1 MQRVLANMAMWQKFA
16 LIGALTL
23 FMVGIP
29 AAMVVN
35 TGLQVVAQARANAEG
50 IPPAGA
56 VLKLLQ
62 LTQQMRGL
70 SVGYLIGNEAMG
82 ATRQKT
88 QPEMEQAL
96 AQANDLISS
105 RFADSSLAAGMDGL
119 RRDWQPLATGVSNR
133 SISQADSFA
142 AHSRLVS
149 VELGLLSDIASVSG
163 LTLNPEPGSNHVSRA
178 VLKYLPSLSENLGQ
192 ARAFGG
198 AILTRG
204 AATPQERLQITMLKG
219 MAEENLRSVEA
230 EFRMAFAADAGMRE
244 RIESSLAVAT
254 AAVREGLDLV
264 TAEIVEADS
273 LDYSSTE
280 YFARMTKA
288 IDTQFDVI
296 RVAFDALDNRLD
308 ERVDASRRALW
319 MTVAAIAILGL
330 FTAVLVI
337 LVTRSTV
344 RSMQEAVRVAQ
355 TVAEGDLTSRIETSA
370 TDETGQLL
378 QALKHMN
385 ANLAGIVGDV
395 RQGTEAIASASRQ
408 IAAGNQDLSVRT
420 EEQAGALEETAASM
434 EEMAGTVAQ
443 NAQNARQ
450 ASQLADSAAQA
461 AVQGNAA
468 VDRMV
473 QSMATINA
481 SSGKIGDIVSIIDG
495 IAFQTNI
502 LALNAAV
509 EAARAGEQGRG
520 FAVVAGEVRTLAQRS
535 AAAAREI
542 KELITGA
549 VGEVAY
555 GSELAGDAGRS
566 MTVIVDSVRKVADIM
581 GEITAASQEQ
591 TTGIEQIS
599 RAVSQMDEVTQQNAA
614 LVEQAAAAAHSL
626 QEQAA
631 RLVGAVQTFRTESAE
646 PPATHGRAAVGMLP
660 A

>member
-1 MQRVLANMAMWQKFA
+1 MQRFLSKLAMWQKFA
-16 LIGALTL
+16 LIGMLAVV
-23 FMVGIP
+23 MVGIP

-35 TGLQVVAQARANAEG
+35 TNLQAVAQARANAEG
-50 IPPAGA
+50 IPPAGT

-70 SVGYLIGNEAMG
+70 SVGYLVGNEAMG
-82 ATRQKT
+82 ATRQQK

-96 AQANDLISS
+96 AQAADLISS
-105 RFADSSLAAGMDGL
+105 RFAGSSLVTDMDALG
-119 RRDWQPLATGVSNR
+119 RDWQPLVTSVGNR
-133 SISQADSFA
+133 TISQADSFA
-142 AHSRLVS
+142 AHTRLVS
-149 VELGLLSDIASVSG
+149 VELALLSKIASVSG

-178 VLKYLPSLSENLGQ
+178 VLKYLPTLSENLGQ

-219 MAEENLRSVEA
+219 MAEENLRNVEA
-230 EFRMAFAADAGMRE
+230 EFRMAFANDDGMRE
-244 RIESSLAVAT
+244 RIETSLAVAS
-254 AAVREGLDLV
+254 AAVHDGLRLM
-264 TAEIVEADS
+264 TAEILEADS

-296 RVAFDALDNRLD
+296 YVAFKALDDRLD
-308 ERVDASRRALW
+308 ARVDAGRHELW
-319 MTVAAIAILGL
+319 VTTAAIAVLGFL
-330 FTAVLVI
+330 ATALVV
-337 LVTRSTV
+337 LVTRTVV
-344 RSMQEAVRVAQ
+344 RSMQQAVRVAQ
-355 TVAEGDLTSRIETSA
+355 TVASGDLTSNIDTTA

-395 RQGTEAIASASRQ
+395 RHGTHAIASASRQ

-420 EEQAGALEETAASM
+420 EEQASALEQTAASM
-434 EEMAGTVAQ
+434 EEMASTVAQ
-443 NAQNARQ
+443 NADNARQ
-450 ASQLADSAAQA
+450 AGQLAESAAQA
-461 AVQGNAA
+461 AVQGNA
-468 VDRMV
+468 VVERMV
-473 QSMATINA
+473 HSMATIKA
-481 SSGKIGDIVSIIDG
+481 SSGKIGDIVAIIDG

-535 AAAAREI
+535 ASAAREI
-542 KELITGA
+542 KDLITGA
-549 VGEVAY
+549 VGEVAL
-555 GSELAGDAGRS
+555 GSELAGDAGKS
-566 MTVIVDSVRKVADIM
+566 MESIVDSVRKVADIM

-626 QEQAA
+626 EEQASH
-631 RLVGAVQTFRTESAE
+631 LVGAVQAFRTESAGL
-646 PPATHGRAAVGMLP
+646 PNTTRPAIAMS
-660 A
+660 